1 MKYDIEKAKTQS
13 GSMTTTPTKLAPS
26 ELITGLP
33 SNVTPQSDRQ
43 RQEQMKAQEDLRANM
58 TDRLKGVTA
67 KIKSKQLEIDNE
79 QKGKNNSLKL
89 NRLNQEMTTLRS
101 EAGKI
106 KQQAIADSGIKAR
119 QTKNLAGQLTN
130 NVKEILKPQQPPK
143 PIPQP
148 TALNQKQRAAMEMF
162 NQVQANK
169 RARQSLPKPIQR
181 PPQQKPPQTQQKP
194 DKRTQFRDVMNTTS
208 LSTTPDMTPKKT
220 IRTRKAKR
228 LPTGDIAYGKG
239 TPPKVRRIPQG
250 SIKPDKQPKQMS
262 RRVKEILQRG
272 KEQGGIAL
280 RNPNEPRTT
289 RIRRKNP
296 NEPRTGRIRR
306 RTQ

>member
-13 GSMTTTPTKLAPS
+13 GSMATTPTKLTPS

-143 PIPQP
+143 PQQ
-148 TALNQKQRAAMEMF
+148 TSQQKP
-162 NQVQANK
+162 
-169 RARQSLPKPIQR
+169 LPKPIQR
-181 PPQQKPPQTQQKP
+181 PPQQKP

-220 IRTRKAKR
+220 IRRRKAKR

-239 TPPKVRRIPQG
+239 TPPKVRRIPQE

-262 RRVKEILQRG
+262 RRVKEVLQRG

-306 RTQ
+306 KTQ